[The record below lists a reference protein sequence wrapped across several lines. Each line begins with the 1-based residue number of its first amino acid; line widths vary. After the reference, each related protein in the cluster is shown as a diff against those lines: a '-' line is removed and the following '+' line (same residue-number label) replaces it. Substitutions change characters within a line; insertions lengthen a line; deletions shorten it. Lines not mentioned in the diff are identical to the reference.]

1 MNNWLLISTVGYL
14 LLAIEAIITKILLSN
29 KVKSWQLYS
38 FYVGLLSLNGV
49 FFAPFGLKWFGYFLF
64 FESLLTGVLFFLA
77 LVFLYKSLEKS
88 SASRVFIL
96 YGSVVTGASF
106 LWEYLLLNR
115 LFSRIDLLAVLLLI
129 LGGFLVSFKFYKRRM
144 FSNYKTV
151 IFSGFLM
158 ALALV
163 MMKDIFTQQNFITG
177 YVFSRFGVFLSALSL
192 MLYPEFRRVVKTSLK
207 NKSKRDNQ
215 KNFGFILGAK
225 IISGTGTILI
235 NYAISLGS
243 VTIINALVSIQYS
256 FVFIFTM
263 LLGLLNRKIIQ
274 EKITFQNIVFKTIGL
289 VLVAV
294 GIFLIYDY

>member
-1 MNNWLLISTVGYL
+1 MNNWLLISTAGYL
-14 LLAIEAIITKILLSN
+14 LLAVEAVITKILLSN

-49 FFAPFGLKWFGYFLF
+49 LFAPFGLKWFGGMLFL
-64 FESLLTGVLFFLA
+64 ESLLTGTIFFLA

-96 YGSVVTGASF
+96 YGSVVTVASF
-106 LWEYLLLNR
+106 FWEYLLLGQ
-115 LFSRIDLLAVLLLI
+115 LFSKADLMAVLLLI
-129 LGGFLVSFKFYKRRM
+129 LGGFLVSFKFYKNRM
-144 FSNYKTV
+144 FSDYKTV

-192 MLYPEFRRVVKTSLK
+192 MLYPKFRRAVKASLK
-207 NKSKRDNQ
+207 NKSKKDNQ

-225 IISGTGTILI
+225 IVSGTGTILI
-235 NYAISLGS
+235 TYAISLGS
-243 VTIINALVSIQYS
+243 VTIINALVSVQYS
-256 FVFIFTM
+256 FVFIFTV
-263 LLGLLNRKIIQ
+263 LLGFLNRKMIQ
-274 EKITFQNIVFKTIGL
+274 EKVTTKNIIFKTAGL
-289 VLVAV
+289 ILVIM
-294 GIFLIYDY
+294 GIFLIHNY

>member
-1 MNNWLLISTVGYL
+1 MNNWLLISTAGYL
-14 LLAIEAIITKILLSN
+14 LLAVEAVITKILLSN

-49 FFAPFGLKWFGYFLF
+49 LFAPFGLKWFGGMLFL
-64 FESLLTGVLFFLA
+64 ESLLTGTIFFLA

-96 YGSVVTGASF
+96 YGSVVTVASF
-106 LWEYLLLNR
+106 FWEYLLLGQ
-115 LFSRIDLLAVLLLI
+115 LFSKADLMAVLLLI
-129 LGGFLVSFKFYKRRM
+129 LGGFLVSFKFYKNRM
-144 FSNYKTV
+144 FSDYKTV

-192 MLYPEFRRVVKTSLK
+192 MLYPKFRRVVKASLK
-207 NKSKRDNQ
+207 NKSKKDNQ

-225 IISGTGTILI
+225 IVSGTGTILI
-235 NYAISLGS
+235 TYAISLGS
-243 VTIINALVSIQYS
+243 VTIINALVSVQYS
-256 FVFIFTM
+256 FVFIFTV
-263 LLGLLNRKIIQ
+263 LLGFLNRKMIQ
-274 EKITFQNIVFKTIGL
+274 EKVTTKNIIFKTAGL
-289 VLVAV
+289 ILVIM
-294 GIFLIYDY
+294 GIFLIHNY

>member
-1 MNNWLLISTVGYL
+1 MNNWLLISTAGYL
-14 LLAIEAIITKILLSN
+14 LLAVEAVITKILLSN

-49 FFAPFGLKWFGYFLF
+49 LFAPFGLKWFGGMLFL
-64 FESLLTGVLFFLA
+64 ESLLTGTIFFLA

-96 YGSVVTGASF
+96 YGSVVTVASF
-106 LWEYLLLNR
+106 FWEYLLLGQ
-115 LFSRIDLLAVLLLI
+115 LFSKADLMAVLLLI
-129 LGGFLVSFKFYKRRM
+129 LGGFLVSFKFYKNRM
-144 FSNYKTV
+144 FSDYKTV

-192 MLYPEFRRVVKTSLK
+192 MLYPKFRRVVKASLK
-207 NKSKRDNQ
+207 NKSKKDNQ

-225 IISGTGTILI
+225 IVSGTGTILI

-243 VTIINALVSIQYS
+243 VTIINALVSVQYS
-256 FVFIFTM
+256 FVFIFTV
-263 LLGLLNRKIIQ
+263 LLGFLNRKMIQ
-274 EKITFQNIVFKTIGL
+274 EKVTTKNIIFKTAGL
-289 VLVAV
+289 ILVIM
-294 GIFLIYDY
+294 GIFLIHNY

>member
-49 FFAPFGLKWFGYFLF
+49 LFAPFGLKWFGGMLFL
-64 FESLLTGVLFFLA
+64 ESLLTGTIFFLA

-96 YGSVVTGASF
+96 YGSVVTVASF
-106 LWEYLLLNR
+106 FWEYLLLGQ
-115 LFSRIDLLAVLLLI
+115 LFSKADLMAVLLLI
-129 LGGFLVSFKFYKRRM
+129 LGGFLVSFKFYKNRM
-144 FSNYKTV
+144 FSDYKTV

-192 MLYPEFRRVVKTSLK
+192 MLYPKFRRVVKASLK
-207 NKSKRDNQ
+207 NKSKKDNQ

-225 IISGTGTILI
+225 IVSGTGTILI

-243 VTIINALVSIQYS
+243 VTIINALVSVQYS
-256 FVFIFTM
+256 FVFIFIV
-263 LLGLLNRKIIQ
+263 LLGFLNRKMIQ
-274 EKITFQNIVFKTIGL
+274 EKVTTKNIIFKTAGL
-289 VLVAV
+289 ILVIM
-294 GIFLIYDY
+294 GIFLIHYF

>member
-1 MNNWLLISTVGYL
+1 MNNWLLISTAGYL
-14 LLAIEAIITKILLSN
+14 LLAVEAVITKILLSN

-49 FFAPFGLKWFGYFLF
+49 LFAPFGLKWFGGMLFL
-64 FESLLTGVLFFLA
+64 ESLLTGTIFFLA

-96 YGSVVTGASF
+96 YGSVVTVASF
-106 LWEYLLLNR
+106 FWEYLLLGQ
-115 LFSRIDLLAVLLLI
+115 LFSKADLMAVLLLI
-129 LGGFLVSFKFYKRRM
+129 LGGFLVSFKFYKNRM
-144 FSNYKTV
+144 FSDYKTV

-192 MLYPEFRRVVKTSLK
+192 MLYPKFRRVVKASLK
-207 NKSKRDNQ
+207 NKSKKDNQ

-225 IISGTGTILI
+225 IVSGTGKILI

-243 VTIINALVSIQYS
+243 VTIINALVSVQYS
-256 FVFIFTM
+256 FVFIFTV
-263 LLGLLNRKIIQ
+263 LLGFLNRKMIQ
-274 EKITFQNIVFKTIGL
+274 EKVTTKNIIFKTAGL
-289 VLVAV
+289 ILVIM
-294 GIFLIYDY
+294 GIFLIHNY